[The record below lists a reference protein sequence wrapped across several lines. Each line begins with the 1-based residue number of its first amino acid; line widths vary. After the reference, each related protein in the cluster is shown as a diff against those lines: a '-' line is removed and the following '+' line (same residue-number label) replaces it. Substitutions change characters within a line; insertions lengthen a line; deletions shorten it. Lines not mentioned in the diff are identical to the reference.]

1 MSAKRN
7 FYRHQAEA
15 AFFLS
20 SNPAACTATG
30 KSILRSGMFIAFQA
44 GKSVT
49 HQLVNRTVADVFCRE
64 ISA

>member
-1 MSAKRN
+1 MPAKHN

-20 SNPAACTATG
+20 SNPAARAATG
-30 KSILRSGMFIAFQA
+30 KSMLRSGMFIAFQA

-49 HQLVNRTVADVFCRE
+49 RQLVNRTVADVFCSE